1 MKSEFC
7 LFLCG
12 LFGGGRV
19 GEAVKLFSLFEPV
32 TLGADLRLDVLVDG
46 LLDGLLE
53 FSELLNK
60 KYNKVLSKCV
70 IKRLLTVV
78 NNDIETKEHVK
89 FFFAELIF
97 I

>member
-19 GEAVKLFSLFEPV
+19 GEAVKLFSFFEPV

-60 KYNKVLSKCV
+60 KNAMRSFQNVLSKGYL
-70 IKRLLTVV
+70 R
-78 NNDIETKEHVK
+78 
-89 FFFAELIF
+89 
-97 I
+97 